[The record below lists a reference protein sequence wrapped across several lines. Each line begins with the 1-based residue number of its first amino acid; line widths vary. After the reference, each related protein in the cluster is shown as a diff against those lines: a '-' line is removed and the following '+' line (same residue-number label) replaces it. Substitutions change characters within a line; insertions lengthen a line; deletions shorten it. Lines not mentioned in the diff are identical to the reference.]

1 MPGVLDPYTSLL
13 FKSPP
18 EYLNCDNAAPSDV
31 IWNTIDG
38 RSGYPIW
45 KPCTYNSR
53 IDYRI
58 PGGGNYTIQ
67 DWSNPDQVRIQCL
80 MMNLPVDLTIGK
92 NIQFLG
98 HYAPLD
104 GIVINLFLLCCL
116 IWLKAELFGNQ
127 KFGGPL
133 PLLPLLP

>member
-1 MPGVLDPYTSLL
+1 MVVQDIRFGNLVLIIQELIT
-13 FKSPP
+13 
-18 EYLNCDNAAPSDV
+18 EYQEEEIIPFRTGA
-31 IWNTIDG
+31 T
-38 RSGYPIW
+38 
-45 KPCTYNSR
+45 R
-53 IDYRI
+53 I
-58 PGGGNYTIQ
+58 
-67 DWSNPDQVRIQCL
+67 QVRIQCL

-104 GIVINLFLLCCL
+104 GIVINLFLLRCL